1 MCFCCCQSRKSIL
14 ISMIVISVIA
24 FIYGIVAI
32 SYFASKT
39 EVYKELMEKLE
50 SIESSKSTSSN
61 SYNYLRRLQTNQN
74 SYTYQTYYGKAAQKF
89 MDQLSLNEIYRLD
102 TSKTYNYGVLKSL
115 KDIEGGLGVILFIFP
130 IIFLV
135 IEIVFLVF
143 SWGNKEFT
151 PVTTTIF
158 KVFSIIKIVCIVL
171 SVIFIILSIVYGILI
186 LISLVQYL
194 GIIRHTDSC
203 SIGLYVGMVYGYYLF
218 LYYINLSCAFCAE
231 RRLFINVG
239 TIESPGTGARFD
251 AYGNPIVVPVQGQVT
266 QPTIYTSMQQTNNQM
281 IQNTQNP
288 VAYQQL
294 NLNSEDE
301 YIIYNGM
308 IYKKVGNATTVN
320 NSNNLVDVSKAEVLK
335 ITKNEAESRRSLKN
349 EKIEDKN

>member
-1 MCFCCCQSRKSIL
+1 MCFCCCHSRKSIL
-14 ISMIVISVIA
+14 TSMIVISVIA

-50 SIESSKSTSSN
+50 SIESSKSTSSYP
-61 SYNYLRRLQTNQN
+61 YNYLRRLPTNQN
-74 SYTYQTYYGKAAQKF
+74 GYTYQTYYGKAAQRI
-89 MDQLSLNEIYRLD
+89 MDQLSLNEIYNLD
-102 TSKTYNYGVLKSL
+102 ESATYNYGVLKSL

-135 IEIVFLVF
+135 IEIVFLIF

-151 PVTTTIF
+151 PVTITQF
-158 KVFSIIKIVCIVL
+158 KVFSIIKGVCIAL
-171 SVIFIILSIVYGILI
+171 SVIFIFLSIVYGILLVVS
-186 LISLVQYL
+186 LIQYL
-194 GIIRHTDSC
+194 GIIPHTDSC

-218 LYYINLSCAFCAE
+218 IYYINLSFALCTE
-231 RRLFINVG
+231 RRLFISVG

-251 AYGNPIVVPVQGQVT
+251 VNGNPIVVPVQGQVT
-266 QPTIYTSMQQTNNQM
+266 QPIIYTSMQQTNNQM

-288 VAYQQL
+288 VLYQQL

-301 YIIYNGM
+301 YIVYNGM
-308 IYKKVGNATTVN
+308 IYKKVGNVTNVN
-320 NSNNLVDVSKAEVLK
+320 NSNNLIDVSKAEVTK

-349 EKIEDKN
+349 EKIEVNN